1 MYIMQPGRRVVCLLP
16 LLLSPALAR
25 QGDRLSVY
33 GPVPGLAPSPYYR
46 LQVRQQERQEEQEE
60 QEEQKEQEEQAWR
73 DTFTLLTECT
83 AEKFCNT
90 TGVSRHLNNWSNSYV
105 NFQMEEGVR
114 QGLNHE
120 KSMEL
125 FVQSKKLF
133 AHHRV
138 FFFPYI
144 LDV

>member
-1 MYIMQPGRRVVCLLP
+1 MLLTHVTT
-16 LLLSPALAR
+16 LLSVLALMS
-25 QGDRLSVY
+25 QPVHGTERLSVY

-46 LQVRQQERQEEQEE
+46 LQVREQG
-60 QEEQKEQEEQAWR
+60 EQAWR

-105 NFQMEEGVR
+105 NFQMEDGVR

-125 FVQSKKLF
+125 FVYNQL
-133 AHHRV
+133 ADLPPHV
-138 FFFPYI
+138 IELGIY
-144 LDV
+144 

>member
-1 MYIMQPGRRVVCLLP
+1 MYSVHHAACRGVVCLLT

-25 QGDRLSVY
+25 QADRLSVY

-46 LQVRQQERQEEQEE
+46 LQVREQG
-60 QEEQKEQEEQAWR
+60 EQAWR

-105 NFQMEEGVR
+105 NFQMEDGVR

>member
-1 MYIMQPGRRVVCLLP
+1 MQHFRNMNMTNYITIHYPVCWLDRDKSILSEVYIMQPGRRVVCLLP

-46 LQVRQQERQEEQEE
+46 LQVREQG
-60 QEEQKEQEEQAWR
+60 EQAWR

-105 NFQMEEGVR
+105 NFQMEDGVR

-120 KSMEL
+120 E
-125 FVQSKKLF
+125 
-133 AHHRV
+133 
-138 FFFPYI
+138 
-144 LDV
+144 

>member
-46 LQVRQQERQEEQEE
+46 LQVREQG
-60 QEEQKEQEEQAWR
+60 EQAWR